1 MASALLYCHSGGGK
15 TVNSTRVLTRE
26 RGRNLLLC
34 SDNSSVVLNNFDRP
48 NLDIQMVKHWLDR
61 DKSGKVQDCFFKQFD
76 EAVESKKYDN
86 IIVDNISDLFDMS
99 ILELKDSGKFNDN
112 RQAYQAVYEGIK
124 RLVRKA
130 GQLDC
135 DVVLTAWAEQ
145 QQIVLPTGEQAMR
158 ITPKL
163 PLKILDNV
171 CGLVNVVAY
180 INTATKPDGTPGW
193 YYITEGKPTLY
204 AKDQIACRKT
214 CMPEDIFQPKKEVK
228 KEEKK

>member
-1 MASALLYCHSGGGK
+1 MASALIYCPSSGGK
-15 TVNSTRVLTRE
+15 TVNSTLVKTRT
-26 RGRNLLLC
+26 RGKNLLLC
-34 SDNSSVVLNNFDRP
+34 SDNSSVVLKNFDRP
-48 NLDIQMVKHWLDR
+48 NLDIKIVQHWLDR
-61 DKSGKVQDCFFKQFD
+61 DKTGKSQECFHNQFD
-76 EAVESKKYDN
+76 TAVENRKYDN

-112 RQAYQAVYEGIK
+112 RQAYQVVYEGIK

-135 DVVLTAWAEQ
+135 DVILTAWAEQ
-145 QQIVLPTGEQAMR
+145 QPIVLPSGEQAIR

-180 INTATKPDGTPGW
+180 INTAQKKDGTTGW
-193 YYITEGKPTLY
+193 YYITEGKPTMY

-214 CMPEDIFQPKKEVK
+214 CFPEDIFQPVTE
-228 KEEKK
+228 EEK

>member
-1 MASALLYCHSGGGK
+1 MASALIYCPSGGGK

-34 SDNSSVVLNNFDRP
+34 SDNSSVVLKNFDRP
-48 NLDIQMVKHWLDR
+48 NLDIQTVKHWLNK
-61 DKSGKVQDCFFKQFD
+61 DKTGVAQKCFHDQFD
-76 EAVESKKYDN
+76 SAVESKKYDN

-135 DVVLTAWAEQ
+135 DVILTA
-145 QQIVLPTGEQAMR
+145 
-158 ITPKL
+158 
-163 PLKILDNV
+163 
-171 CGLVNVVAY
+171 
-180 INTATKPDGTPGW
+180 
-193 YYITEGKPTLY
+193 
-204 AKDQIACRKT
+204 
-214 CMPEDIFQPKKEVK
+214 
-228 KEEKK
+228 